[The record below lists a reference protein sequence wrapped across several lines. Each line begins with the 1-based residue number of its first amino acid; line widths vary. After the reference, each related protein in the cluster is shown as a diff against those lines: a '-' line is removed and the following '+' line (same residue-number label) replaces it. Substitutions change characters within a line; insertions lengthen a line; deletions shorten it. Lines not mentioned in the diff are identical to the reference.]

1 MYWATTNSTPSE
13 ISSCRSIAALPL
25 ESKVVAAPIHERVAV
40 APLSKA
46 GGLTGCW
53 RNFVESIPSHEVLLR
68 TPIGSGSHPY
78 SFLDNLV
85 REAVSSTSSN
95 LVSRESFIPGYRL
108 ALSDAQPRSLVWRT
122 ASESSIVLTQSHS
135 HPFSIRSS
143 TFVATMNVEYET
155 RGGAVPAAPYAA
167 RPPSPPAIMIP
178 APNFLKANEPIVCVP
193 SFANID
199 PQFLSAPE
207 LEIITQNRP
216 QQAYDS
222 VNSWA
227 YEDRRKAQEILDFLW
242 LGPSSVARDKDFL
255 QKNGFTMLLA
265 ARDARMAQA
274 RLMGVDRVAKELGVH
289 ADTID
294 VQDHQ
299 DLIRSLPDAVRKIN
313 NHMLDVYRSQS
324 IANQTDRPVEDGAM
338 VIDKTKFRR
347 GKVLIFCETGNDRS
361 AGVVIAYLMSVFGMN
376 MIQACQFI
384 QFRRFCVSLDED
396 MKYLLQTYEGIIH
409 AQKTVNKYK
418 LQNSQL
424 STPASVPSPITPN
437 DGLASAL
444 PILEVKAKRG
454 IEETLQDI
462 DDDDMEGAMDG
473 FELDRD
479 RYTDRPA
486 FVPFMDRA

>member
-1 MYWATTNSTPSE
+1 MST
-13 ISSCRSIAALPL
+13 
-25 ESKVVAAPIHERVAV
+25 
-40 APLSKA
+40 
-46 GGLTGCW
+46 G
-53 RNFVESIPSHEVLLR
+53 
-68 TPIGSGSHPY
+68 Y
-78 SFLDNLV
+78 
-85 REAVSSTSSN
+85 EA
-95 LVSRESFIPGYRL
+95 
-108 ALSDAQPRSLVWRT
+108 
-122 ASESSIVLTQSHS
+122 
-135 HPFSIRSS
+135 
-143 TFVATMNVEYET
+143 
-155 RGGAVPAAPYAA
+155 RGGAIPAAPYAT

-199 PQFLSAPE
+199 PLFLSAPE

-216 QQAYDS
+216 QEAYDS
-222 VNSWA
+222 VNNWA

-242 LGPSSVARDKDFL
+242 LGPSSVARDKEFL
-255 QKNGFTMLLA
+255 AKNGFTMLLA

-274 RLMGVDRVAKELGVH
+274 RLMGVDRVAKELGLH

-313 NHMLDVYRSQS
+313 NHMLDVYRSQAL
-324 IANQTDRPVEDGAM
+324 ANQTDQPMEEGAM

-396 MKYLLQTYEGIIH
+396 MKYLLQTYEGILH
-409 AQKTVNKYK
+409 AQKTVNRYK
-418 LQNSQL
+418 LQNNQL
-424 STPASVPSPITPN
+424 PTPASVMSPATPLG
-437 DGLASAL
+437 GLAPAP
-444 PILEVKAKRG
+444 PIPDNKAKRG
-454 IEETLQDI
+454 IEQTFEDV

-479 RYTDRPA
+479 RYVDRPA
-486 FVPFMDRA
+486 FAPFVDRV